1 MKLQSD
7 LPADPR
13 VESRIE
19 SRVESPTDSRS
30 FGGVA
35 CPFCGL
41 ACDDLE
47 VRVDGGAAT
56 VTAKGCARSA
66 QLFAAQSADDSA
78 GCAIDGIPATLEAA
92 IARAADLL
100 RAAQQP
106 LISGMAADV
115 GGVRAALKIADRL
128 GAVVDHMNGN
138 ALMRNLLVLQDSG
151 WIASTFAEVRNR
163 ADFVLLVGTDGTSR
177 FPRLFERLFDPSDS
191 PFVAGGLQRRVV
203 YLGAAPAGAARGEAR
218 IIDCERRRLGEVFA
232 ALRCLLAGRPLQATA
247 AGGVALAT
255 LRELAGQM
263 QAARYGVVAWAAAD
277 LDMPHAELAIQSM
290 CGLVADLNER
300 TRFAVLPLGGNDAD
314 VTANQV
320 IVWQTGFPLRSGF
333 ARGVPEYDPYHF
345 ATARMLARGDADALL
360 WISAFDPQ
368 RVPPATTLPTIV
380 LGSPAMRCARPP
392 AVFIPV
398 ATPGIHHGGHFFRS
412 DSVMALRLRKL
423 ADSPLP
429 ALAEALAMIEQAL

>member
-7 LPADPR
+7 SRSELRA
-13 VESRIE
+13 ESRTDL
-19 SRVESPTDSRS
+19 STDSRT

-47 VRVDGGAAT
+47 LRVDGGAAT
-56 VTAKGCARSA
+56 VTAQGCARSV
-66 QLFAAQSADDSA
+66 QLFAASTA
-78 GCAIDGIPATLEAA
+78 GDGSGCMIDGMAA
-92 IARAADLL
+92 PLDAAVARAAALL
-100 RAAQQP
+100 RAARQP
-106 LISGMAADV
+106 LVSGMAADV
-115 GGVRAALKIADRL
+115 GGARAALKIADRL
-128 GAVVDHMNGN
+128 GAVVDHMNAN

-163 ADFVLLVGTDGTSR
+163 ADFVLLVGSDGTSR
-177 FPRLFERLFDPSDS
+177 FPRLFERLFDPTDS
-191 PFVAGGLQRRVV
+191 PFVDGGLQRRVV
-203 YLGAAPAGAARGEAR
+203 YLGAAPAADEAR
-218 IIDCERRRLGEVFA
+218 RQPQVIDCERHRLGEVFA
-232 ALRCLLAGRPLQATA
+232 ALRCLHAGRPLQASA
-247 AGGVALAT
+247 VAGVPLDT
-255 LRELAGQM
+255 LRELAEAM
-263 QAARYGVVAWAAAD
+263 QAARYGVVVWAAAD
-277 LDMPHAELAIQSM
+277 LDMPHAELAIQSI

-314 VTANQV
+314 ITANQV

-345 ATARMLARGDADALL
+345 ATARLLDRGDADALL

-368 RVPPATTLPTIV
+368 RVPPPTTVPTIV

-398 ATPGIHHGGHFFRS
+398 ATPGIHHGGHYFRS
-412 DSVMALRLRKL
+412 DGVMALRLRKL
-423 ADSPLP
+423 IDSPLP
-429 ALAEALAMIEQAL
+429 AVAAALAMIEQAL

>member
-1 MKLQSD
+1 MTLQS
-7 LPADPR
+7 A
-13 VESRIE
+13 
-19 SRVESPTDSRS
+19 SRS
-30 FGGVA
+30 GSGSVSRTLGDVA

-41 ACDDLE
+41 ACDDLG
-47 VRVDGGAAT
+47 VRLDGGSAT
-56 VTAKGCARSA
+56 VVANGCARSA
-66 QLFAAQSADDSA
+66 RLFAAQTSGAGTDS
-78 GCAIDGIPATLEAA
+78 AIDGVAAPLAQA

-106 LISGMAADV
+106 LVSGMAADV
-115 GGVRAALKIADRL
+115 GGVRAALKLADRL
-128 GAVVDHMNGN
+128 GAVVDHMNAD
-138 ALMRNLLVLQDSG
+138 ALLRNLLVLQDSG

-177 FPRLFERLFDPSDS
+177 FPRLFERLFDPVDS
-191 PFVAGGLQRRVV
+191 PFASGDWSAVAGGLQRRVV
-203 YLGAAPAGAARGEAR
+203 CLGAAPAADARGELHR
-218 IIDCERRRLGEVFA
+218 DTRVVDCERRRLGEVFA
-232 ALRCLLAGRPLQATA
+232 ALRCLLAGRPLQASA
-247 AGGVALAT
+247 AGGVPLAT
-255 LRELAGQM
+255 LRELADAM

-345 ATARMLARGDADALL
+345 ATARLLARGDADALL

-368 RVPPATTLPTIV
+368 RVPPSTAVPTIV
-380 LGSPAMRCARPP
+380 LGSPAMRCVRPP

-398 ATPGIHHGGHFFRS
+398 ATPGIHHGGHYFRS
-412 DSVMALRLRKL
+412 DSVVALRLRKL

-429 ALAEALAMIEQAL
+429 AVAEALAMVEQAL